1 MWVGAK
7 ELLNPRLTMRQ
18 TTRMELS
25 WAERTGMS
33 IHLNPSEARA
43 LGCLIE
49 KRLSTPNN
57 YPLTLNSLVNACNQS
72 SNRDPVVT
80 YDQHIVNDAMV
91 NTRNQGLSKR
101 LSKSGSRTAKFD
113 EELCERLGLD
123 DSKAA
128 VLAELMLRGPQ
139 TPGEL
144 RQRTTRMVDFPDLE
158 ILEGLLEKMASGPE
172 PLLVKLPRQPG
183 KREARYAHTLCGE
196 VNVEQ
201 EQVEQEPEITDPS
214 IPRSRLEQRVKDLE
228 TRMAEVL
235 SRLEALEEL

>member
-1 MWVGAK
+1 
-7 ELLNPRLTMRQ
+7 
-18 TTRMELS
+18 MELS
-25 WAERTGMS
+25 WAERADMS

-57 YPLTLNSLVNACNQS
+57 YPLTLNALVNACNQS

-113 EELCERLGLD
+113 EGLCERLGLD

-196 VNVEQ
+196 VNVE
-201 EQVEQEPEITDPS
+201 EEPLPEVTDLS
-214 IPRSRLEQRVKDLE
+214 LPRSRLEQRIKDLE
-228 TRMAEVL
+228 TQMAEVL
-235 SRLEALEEL
+235 SRLEQLES